1 MTTTASPRWATSTA
15 DRLLPEFPWN
25 RLAPLWETAR
35 QHPDGV
41 IDLSIGAPVDPTPD
55 VIRQALVAAVDAP
68 GYPSTEG
75 GVALRTAIVDYLAR
89 RAGVRCLSADM
100 VLPTIGSKEV
110 ISQLPAFL
118 GLDEHDVIAIPDLG
132 YPTYEIGALA
142 TGTPMVRYV
151 DPRDV
156 DTSGIAVLWVNSP
169 SNPEG
174 RILSRSDLRL
184 ILDRARSTGTLV
196 VSDECYLEFGWTSEP
211 TSILHPEVCDDDTD
225 GVLICSSLSK
235 RSNLAGYR
243 AGFLAGDRE
252 LLARLLE
259 YRKHMGQMVPT
270 PVQAAMIAALN
281 DDEHV
286 AVQRV
291 TYLNR
296 RTALCP
302 ALEDAGFVI
311 DHSDGGLYFWVR
323 REGETCWQIAE
334 WLAHRG
340 IIGVPGEIYGESG
353 RDHVRLT
360 ITAEDSDI
368 ARAAHRLTQGGS
380 SEHADA

>member
-1 MTTTASPRWATSTA
+1 MTSVTGVTEPRWMASTA

-25 RLAPLWETAR
+25 RLAPLWNTAR

-41 IDLSIGAPVDPTPD
+41 IDLSAGAPVDPTPG
-55 VIRQALVAAVDAP
+55 VIRDALVRAVDAP

-75 GVALRTAIVDYLAR
+75 PIVLRAAIVDYLAR
-89 RAGVRCLSADM
+89 RAGVRCLDADM
-100 VLPTIGSKEV
+100 VLPTIGSKEL

-118 GLDEHDVIAIPDLG
+118 GLGGRDVIAIPDLG

-142 TGTPMVRYV
+142 TGTRIVRYT
-151 DPRDV
+151 DPLDV
-156 DTSGIAVLWVNSP
+156 DTSGVAVLWLNSP

-174 RILSRSDLRL
+174 RILSRADLRL
-184 ILDRARSTGTLV
+184 ILERARSTRTLV
-196 VSDECYLEFGWTSEP
+196 VSDECYLEFGWTSQP
-211 TSILHPEVCDDDTD
+211 VSILHPDVCGDDTD

-243 AGFLAGDRE
+243 AGFLAGDQE

-270 PVQAAMIAALN
+270 PVQAAMTAALN

-286 AVQRV
+286 AVQREI
-291 TYLNR
+291 YLNR
-296 RTALCP
+296 RNALRP
-302 ALEDAGFVI
+302 SLEAAGFVI

-323 REGETCWQIAE
+323 RDGETCWEIAG
-334 WLAHRG
+334 WFARRG
-340 IIGVPGEIYGESG
+340 VIGVPGEIYGESG
-353 RDHVRLT
+353 RHHVRLT
-360 ITAEDSDI
+360 ITTGDSDV
-368 ARAAHRLTQGGS
+368 ARAGYRLTHDIS
-380 SEHADA
+380 T

>member
-1 MTTTASPRWATSTA
+1 MSTATPRWAATTA

-25 RLAPLWETAR
+25 RLAPLWEAAR
-35 QHPDGV
+35 RHPDGV

-55 VIRQALVAAVDAP
+55 VIRRALVAAVDAP

-75 GVALRTAIVDYLAR
+75 PVALRAAIVDYLAR
-89 RAGVRCLSADM
+89 RAGVQCLDVDM

-118 GLDEHDVIAIPDLG
+118 GLGADDVIAIPDLG
-132 YPTYEIGALA
+132 YPTYEIGALS
-142 TGTPMVRYV
+142 TGTRMVRYV

-156 DTSGIAVLWVNSP
+156 DTEGVAVLWINSP

-174 RILSRSDLRL
+174 RILSSDDLRM
-184 ILDRARSTGTLV
+184 ILERARRTGTLV

-211 TSILHPEVCDDDTD
+211 TSILHPDVCGNDTV
-225 GVLICSSLSK
+225 GILICSSLSK

-243 AGFLAGDRE
+243 AGFLAGDGE

-270 PVQAAMIAALN
+270 PVQAAM
-281 DDEHV
+281 
-286 AVQRV
+286 
-291 TYLNR
+291 
-296 RTALCP
+296 TA
-302 ALEDAGFVI
+302 ALEDDAHVALQREIYLQRRAAMRPSLEAAGFVI

-334 WLAHRG
+334 WMADRG
-340 IIGVPGEIYGESG
+340 IIAVPGEIYGESG

-360 ITAEDSDI
+360 ITTGDNDV
-368 ARAAHRLTQGGS
+368 ARASQRLMQ
-380 SEHADA
+380 HASR

>member
-1 MTTTASPRWATSTA
+1 MTTSITTPRWAASTA

-25 RLAPLWETAR
+25 RLAPLWEAAQ

-41 IDLSIGAPVDPTPD
+41 VDLSIGAPVDPTPEVVRD
-55 VIRQALVAAVDAP
+55 ALKAAVDAP

-75 GVALRTAIVDYLAR
+75 TVALRTAIVDYLAR
-89 RAGVRCLSADM
+89 RAGVRCLDVGM

-118 GLDEHDVIAIPDLG
+118 GLGADDVIAIPDLG

-142 TGTPMVRYV
+142 TGTRLVRYLN
-151 DPRDV
+151 PLDV
-156 DTSGIAVLWVNSP
+156 DTEGVAVLWLNSP

-174 RILSRSDLRL
+174 RILSSDDLRT

-211 TSILHPEVCDDDTD
+211 TSILNPNVCGEDTR

-243 AGFLAGDRE
+243 AGFLAGDRD

-270 PVQAAMIAALN
+270 PVQAAMTVALA
-281 DDEHV
+281 DDTHV
-286 AVQRV
+286 AIQRE
-291 TYLNR
+291 TYLR
-296 RTALCP
+296 RRSALRP
-302 ALEDAGFVI
+302 ALEAAGFVI

-323 REGETCWQIAE
+323 RAGETCWQIAE
-334 WLAHRG
+334 WLAERG

-360 ITAEDSDI
+360 ITTGDGDV
-368 ARAAHRLTQGGS
+368 ARASRRLTQ
-380 SEHADA
+380 DTPR

>member
-1 MTTTASPRWATSTA
+1 MTGPRWIESTA

-35 QHPDGV
+35 RHPDGV
-41 IDLSIGAPVDPTPD
+41 IDLSVGAPVDPTPG
-55 VIRQALVAAVDAP
+55 VIRDALAAAVDAP
-68 GYPSTEG
+68 GYPSTDG
-75 GVALRTAIVDYLAR
+75 SVALRTSIVDYLAR
-89 RAGVRCLSADM
+89 RAGVRCLDPDM
-100 VLPTIGSKEV
+100 VLPTIGSKEA

-118 GLDEHDVIAIPDLG
+118 GLGERDIIAIPDLG

-142 TGTPMVRYV
+142 TGGNIVRYT

-156 DTSGIAVLWVNSP
+156 DTTGVAVLWLNSP

-174 RILSRSDLRL
+174 RILSSGGLRS
-184 ILDRARSTGTLV
+184 ILERARSTQTLV
-196 VSDECYLEFGWTSEP
+196 VSDECYLEFGWSSQP
-211 TSILHPEVCDDDTD
+211 VSILHPDVCDDETV

-243 AGFLAGDRE
+243 AGFLAGDQE

-259 YRKHMGQMVPT
+259 YRKHMGQMVPA
-270 PVQAAMIAALN
+270 PVQAAMTAALN

-286 AVQRV
+286 AVQRDI
-291 TYLNR
+291 YLNR
-296 RTALCP
+296 RNALRP
-302 ALEDAGFVI
+302 SLEVAGFII

-323 REGETCWQIAE
+323 RDGETCWELAD

-340 IIGVPGEIYGESG
+340 VIGVPGEIYGQSG
-353 RDHVRLT
+353 RHHVRLT
-360 ITAEDSDI
+360 TTTCDSDV
-368 ARAAHRLTQGGS
+368 ARTSYRLTQDNS
-380 SEHADA
+380 A